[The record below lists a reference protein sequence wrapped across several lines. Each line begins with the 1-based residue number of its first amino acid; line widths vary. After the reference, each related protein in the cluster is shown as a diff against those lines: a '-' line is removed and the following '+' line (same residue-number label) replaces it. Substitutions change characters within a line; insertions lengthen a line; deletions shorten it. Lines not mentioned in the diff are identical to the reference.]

1 MTQRGETKL
10 DDRTKKMDDKDKK
23 LISILQKNGRTS
35 LSEIGKELEMS
46 HVAVSKR
53 LDRLVQS
60 EIVQV
65 TAGVNAK
72 HLDAKV
78 LFMGLETENMEIA
91 EQIQEKYMDCPRL
104 LMFAP
109 VTGRYN
115 VFAVMVA
122 EDTWSLESIIGTCSM
137 RTEPGVRRS
146 ESWFGNAPIEPKFLQ
161 INLAPGTLGSSV
173 SPCGRDCGACKRYM
187 AEKCVG
193 CPPTEVYRGK
203 LWATPNEGKKK
214 PRKSK
219 G

>member
-1 MTQRGETKL
+1 
-10 DDRTKKMDDKDKK
+10 MDDIDKK
-23 LISILQKNGRTS
+23 LVSILQKNGRTS
-35 LSEIGKELEMS
+35 LSEIGKNLGMS

-53 LDRLVQS
+53 LDKLVQA
-60 EIVQV
+60 ELVKI
-65 TAGVNAK
+65 TAGVNAEY
-72 HLDAKV
+72 LDAKI
-78 LFMGLETENMEIA
+78 LFMGLETEDMDVA
-91 EQIQEKYMDCPRL
+91 ERIQKKYGDCPRL

-146 ESWFGNAPIEPKFLQ
+146 ESWFGNAPIAPKYLQ
-161 INLAPGTLGSSV
+161 VDLAPGASDTGIT
-173 SPCGRDCGACKRYM
+173 PCGRDCGSCKRYK

-193 CPPTEVYRGK
+193 CPPTSAYKGS
-203 LWATPNEGKKK
+203 LWASPNKTKKK
-214 PRKSK
+214 RKKSK